1 VGKRRSALAD
11 KYPVGRFGLDEGEVG
26 VRLQDVKDLQLYQ
39 VGTWPD
45 LLGDVGRLLSNH
57 VGADTPPKPC
67 RSVRGTSG
75 ILLRVEPLKWWLL
88 EATPPS
94 ITPQDGALLDI
105 SHSRTRVRI
114 SGPSATDLLN
124 RHIPID
130 LRDASFPEGA
140 VASSAFHYVGVT
152 VWRSSTGFELFLP
165 RGFALSLWEMLL
177 DSAMQFGVE
186 VI

>member
-1 VGKRRSALAD
+1 MGKRRSALAD

-75 ILLRVEPLKWWLL
+75 TLLRVEPLKWWLL
-88 EATPPS
+88 EGTPPS
-94 ITPQDGALLDI
+94 ITPQKIANAKFFSKSKAYFL
-105 SHSRTRVRI
+105 RI
-114 SGPSATDLLN
+114 QPARCN
-124 RHIPID
+124 PEV
-130 LRDASFPEGA
+130 LRS
-140 VASSAFHYVGVT
+140 
-152 VWRSSTGFELFLP
+152 WL
-165 RGFALSLWEMLL
+165 
-177 DSAMQFGVE
+177 
-186 VI
+186 